1 MTIYSIDGEF
11 YLDYDLALLKTLGTH
26 LVVKSHEVNTT
37 TGLEAHNF
45 EKENVVV
52 AADDE
57 EFNVD
62 FEMREV
68 YHDEWEAYD
77 ISVEGVEIEKSGL
90 SEEFKKDIINE
101 CELIADK
108 RNR

>member
-1 MTIYSIDGEF
+1 MNIYSVDGQF
-11 YLDYDLALLKTLGTH
+11 YLDYDLAVLKTLGTH
-26 LVVKSHEVNTT
+26 LIVKSHDVNET

-45 EKENVVV
+45 VNETIVVS
-52 AADDE
+52 ADDE

-62 FEMREV
+62 FYLREV
-68 YHDEWEAYD
+68 GFEEWEAYD
-77 ISVEGVEIEKSGL
+77 IYIEGVEIEKAGL
-90 SEEFKKDIINE
+90 SKELTKDIINE